1 MIKRGQSSFRP
12 CQEEEIMDNK
22 FNKIVTSGINAI
34 SRLIKHV
41 DETKTPER
49 GIPSKL
55 IDEASI
61 DEVVKAMT
69 LDEKAHLVIGSGYPG
84 PNGLAGATHAI
95 PRLGIPS
102 IIFSDGPAG
111 VRIGGFFAGAAPRY
125 ATAFPIPSLLSATWD
140 VDQITKVAKAMG
152 EESREYGVDILL
164 APGVN
169 IQRDPLGGRN
179 FEYYSEDPFLA
190 GTMATAFINGIQSM
204 GVGACLKH
212 FAANNQE
219 TNRITMNAV
228 ISERAL
234 REIYLPAFEMAVKQ
248 AKPWTVMSA
257 YNAVNG
263 VFATQNHYLL
273 THILRE
279 QWGFDG
285 LVMSDWWAVKNPL
298 EALRAGNDLIMP
310 GVYRGPLPMPELI
323 KEVYTKAS
331 APTPDLLKTAVQN
344 AALSERILDSCV
356 RNILK
361 VIVKTPTFKGEY
373 KDVDYKRK
381 TNLTKQ
387 TAAKGARIDR
397 EVAAEGMVLLKN
409 KHHALPFKRVT
420 TVGVAG
426 QNAIVDLNDNQA
438 GIIIG
443 GGGSSQVNVEPKD
456 VISLVQGLK
465 NARYVVVNS
474 INGKKVVEGLGAGD
488 AAYLAKTTDIGLVS
502 IGRASTEGEDR
513 PEMDMKP
520 EEVQLIK
527 NLSNAYHKEGK
538 KLVVVLNIG
547 APIEVVS
554 WRNYADAILL
564 AWQPGQEGGNAIADI
579 LSGKVNPSGKL
590 PVTFPVKYN
599 DVPSYGNFPGNTAMN
614 TVHYAEGIY
623 VGYRHY
629 DTKGIEPAYAFGYGQ
644 SYTNFTYNNLKLN
657 STKMELD
664 KDEPLTVSI
673 DVSNTGNTLGK
684 EVVQLYIHDERSS
697 LERPYKELKGYEKI
711 SLKPGETKT
720 VTFTLDKRALSVYD
734 EASKTWNVEEG
745 LFKVLIGSSS
755 HHIKQKGQFRA
766 VGAALK

>member
-1 MIKRGQSSFRP
+1 M
-12 CQEEEIMDNK
+12 
-22 FNKIVTSGINAI
+22 AI
-34 SRLIKHV
+34 LRLIKNG
-41 DETKTPER
+41 DGTEATKR
-49 GIPSKL
+49 DIPL
-55 IDEASI
+55 GLVNEVSI

-84 PNGLAGATHAI
+84 PNGVAGATYAI
-95 PRLGIPS
+95 PRLSIPS
-102 IIFSDGPAG
+102 IILSDGPAG

-140 VDQITKVAKAMG
+140 VDQMTKVAKAMG

-190 GTMATAFINGIQSM
+190 GTMATAFINGIQST
-204 GVGACLKH
+204 GVGASLKH

-219 TNRITMNAV
+219 TNRTTINAV

-234 REIYLPAFEMAVKQ
+234 REIYLPAFEMAIKQ

-273 THILRE
+273 TNILRKE
-279 QWGFDG
+279 WGFDG
-285 LVMSDWWAVKNPL
+285 LVMSDWWAVKNPI

-310 GVYRGPLPMPELI
+310 GVYRGPLPMPALI
-323 KEVYTKAS
+323 KDLYNKAS
-331 APTPDLLKTAVQN
+331 VPTPNLIKTAVQN
-344 AALSERILDSCV
+344 ATLSERVLDSCV

-381 TNLTKQ
+381 TSLTKQ
-387 TAAKGARIDR
+387 TAAKDAGIDR
-397 EVAAEGMVLLKN
+397 EVAADGMVLLKN
-409 KHHALPFKRVT
+409 KNHTLPFKGVT
-420 TVGVAG
+420 AVGIAG
-426 QNAIVDLNDNQA
+426 QNAIVDLAHNKL

-443 GGGSSQVNVEPKD
+443 GGGSSQVNVDPKD
-456 VISLVQGLK
+456 VVSLAQGLK

-513 PEMDMKP
+513 PDMDMKP

-527 NLSNAYHKEGK
+527 NLSNAYHNEGK
-538 KLVVVLNIG
+538 KLVVILNIG

-554 WRNYADAILL
+554 WRDYADAILL
-564 AWQPGQEGGNAIADI
+564 AWQPGQEGGNAIADV

-590 PVTFPVKYN
+590 PVTFPAKYN
-599 DVPSYGNFPGNTAMN
+599 DVPSYGNFPGDTAN
-614 TVHYAEGIY
+614 NVVNYAEGIY
-623 VGYRHY
+623 VGYRYY
-629 DTKGIEPAYAFGYGQ
+629 DTKNVKPAYAFGYGL
-644 SYTNFTYNNLKLN
+644 SYTNFTYDNLKLT
-657 STKMELD
+657 STKVDLE
-664 KDEPLTVSI
+664 KDEPLIVSV
-673 DVSNTGNTLGK
+673 DVSNTGNVLGK

-697 LERPYKELKGYEKI
+697 LERPYKELKGFEKI

-720 VTFTLDKRALSVYD
+720 VTFTLNKRALSVYD
-734 EASKTWNVEEG
+734 EASKTWTAEEG

-755 HHIKQKGQFRA
+755 RHIKQKGQFRT
-766 VGAALK
+766 VGSALK

>member
-1 MIKRGQSSFRP
+1 MS
-12 CQEEEIMDNK
+12 
-22 FNKIVTSGINAI
+22 AI
-34 SRLIKHV
+34 LRLIK
-41 DETKTPER
+41 TKAPEQ

-55 IDEASI
+55 IDESSI
-61 DEVVKAMT
+61 NEVVKAMT
-69 LDEKAHLVIGSGYPG
+69 LDEKAQLVIGSGYPG

-95 PRLGIPS
+95 PRLSIPS
-102 IIFSDGPAG
+102 ITLSDGPAG
-111 VRIGGFFAGAAPRY
+111 VRIGGLFTVDAPRY

-164 APGVN
+164 APAVN

-190 GTMATAFINGIQSM
+190 GTMAAAFINGIQSM
-204 GVGACLKH
+204 GVGASIKH

-219 TNRITMNAV
+219 TNRTTINV
-228 ISERAL
+228 VVSERAL

-263 VFATQNHYLL
+263 AFATENRYLL

-279 QWGFDG
+279 QWGFGG

-298 EALRAGNDLIMP
+298 KALRAGNDLIMP
-310 GVYRGPLPMPELI
+310 GVYRGPFPMPALI
-323 KEVYTKAS
+323 KALYNNSS
-331 APTPDLLKTAVQN
+331 APIPHLLKTAVQN
-344 AALSERILDSCV
+344 TALSESDLDSCV
-356 RNILK
+356 RHILK

-409 KHHALPFKRVT
+409 KNHALPIKRVT

-426 QNAIVDLNDNQA
+426 QNAIVDLNDNKL

-443 GGGSSQVNVEPKD
+443 GGGSSQVNVEPKN
-456 VISLVQGLK
+456 VVSLVEGLK
-465 NARYVVVNS
+465 NAPFVVVNS
-474 INGKKVVEGLGAGD
+474 INGKKVVEGLDVGE
-488 AAYLAKTTDIGLVS
+488 AAYLAENTDIGLVS
-502 IGRASTEGEDR
+502 IGRASTEGIDR
-513 PEMDMKP
+513 LDMDMKP

-554 WRNYADAILL
+554 WRDYADAILL
-564 AWQPGQEGGNAIADI
+564 AWQPGQEGGNAIADV

-590 PVTFPVKYN
+590 PVTFPAKYN

-623 VGYRHY
+623 VGYRYY
-629 DTKGIEPAYAFGYGQ
+629 DTKGVEPAYAFGFGL
-644 SYTNFTYNNLKLN
+644 SYTNFTYDNLKLN

-664 KDEPLTVSI
+664 KDEPLTVSV
-673 DVSNTGNTLGK
+673 DVSNIGNTSGK

-697 LERPYKELKGYEKI
+697 LERPYQVLKGFEKI
-711 SLKPGETKT
+711 TLKRGETET
-720 VTFTLDKRALSVYD
+720 VTFTIDKRALLAYD
-734 EASKTWNVEEG
+734 EASKNWTAEEG

-755 HHIKQKGQFRA
+755 RHIKQKCQFRA
-766 VGAALK
+766 VGTWSIDKRFRFIL